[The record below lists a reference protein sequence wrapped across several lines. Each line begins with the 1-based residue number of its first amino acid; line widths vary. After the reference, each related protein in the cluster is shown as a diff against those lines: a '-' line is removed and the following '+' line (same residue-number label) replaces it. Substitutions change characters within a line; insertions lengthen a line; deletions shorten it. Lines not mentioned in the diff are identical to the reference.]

1 MSSPDLTPPKSQH
14 TRASSSTTLV
24 VSPSSSNPPKLPPTK
39 PVRTQSKSDPL
50 CINPDVPSSTPS
62 GVSASP
68 QTPKAPPKPM
78 QKQPQQP
85 KPKPPPKGGGG
96 EPNQNR
102 QVGEQQQQQL
112 HPNANPEKKSQK
124 QMTKAERRELQEK
137 QRAAKDAAKAQTTA
151 GGTGSASTSAK
162 SAKGPPQTPKP
173 PHQPAA
179 SSTPSKQ
186 RPSANEA
193 MKELD
198 VPMHHRSRIFA
209 HFAKHRTGASL
220 GTGVK
225 GEVHPAIVR
234 LGMQFA
240 EMKTVGSNAR
250 CIAMLQAFKQV
261 CSSASLHTSAA
272 SRLVACEN

>member
-1 MSSPDLTPPKSQH
+1 MSSPDLTPPESQH
-14 TRASSSTTLV
+14 IRASSSTTLV
-24 VSPSSSNPPKLPPTK
+24 VPPSSSNPPELPPIK
-39 PVRTQSKSDPL
+39 PVNTHSKSDPL
-50 CINPDVPSSTPS
+50 CINPDVPSNTPS
-62 GVSASP
+62 SVSASP
-68 QTPKAPPKPM
+68 QTPKAPPKSM

-85 KPKPPPKGGGG
+85 KPKPLPKSSSG

-102 QVGEQQQQQL
+102 QAGEQQQQL

-137 QRAAKDAAKAQTTA
+137 QRAAKEAAKAQTTA
-151 GGTGSASTSAK
+151 GGTGSASASAK

-186 RPSANEA
+186 RSSANEA

-261 CSSASLHTSAA
+261 CSSASLHPSAA